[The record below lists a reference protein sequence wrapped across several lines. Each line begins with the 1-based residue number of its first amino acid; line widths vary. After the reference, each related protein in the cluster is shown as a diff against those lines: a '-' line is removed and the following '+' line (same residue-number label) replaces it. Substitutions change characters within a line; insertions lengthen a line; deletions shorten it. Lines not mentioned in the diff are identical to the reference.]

1 MPLILHTHLVLVVSG
16 VSPIVKSK
24 VYKLNTNAAPIAMAR

>member
-1 MPLILHTHLVLVVSG
+1 MPLILHTHLVLV